1 MTSGLNLWDSQVWS
15 LILTLALL
23 FGMMLLANTLRRLC
37 GFLRRAMIPSSVLGG
52 FLLLGLNY
60 GVQKGFGISLYSTS
74 ELEILTYHGLGL
86 GFAAL
91 SLRRLRKDQDGRSKT
106 GALDAGITVVNGYLL
121 QAVLGLLITIT
132 LYYAIGSF
140 YGSGV
145 LLPMGYGQGPGQAFN
160 WGHNFETGSFAAP
173 FENGFQYGTSFGL
186 AVAAMGFVSASIGGI
201 FYLNRLRR
209 RGLYKGNMGESVQEK
224 LTLDSFIG
232 ENEIPQAE
240 SLDKF
245 TVQLGLVF
253 LAYVL
258 AFFFMK
264 TLNHLLDPEG
274 VGASG
279 LKGTIQGMI
288 WGFQFLFSSVFAI
301 LMRIVMGGLR
311 KKGIMHRDYTNNFM
325 LDRISGFM
333 FDLMVVASIA
343 AIDLSA
349 FRSMDIVL
357 PLSLICL
364 AGAFGT
370 YWYLRMVCGRVF
382 PGYEHE
388 AFLSL
393 YGMLTGTASTG
404 VILLRELDPE
414 FRTQASDNI
423 VYHMPW
429 AILFGAPMLLL
440 VGVAPQSLSKAFM
453 VLGVY
458 TGLFIVFNVLLLRR
472 SIFKKKGT
480 KSDV

>member
-1 MTSGLNLWDSQVWS
+1 MTSGLNLWDSEVWGFV
-15 LILTLALL
+15 LTLALL
-23 FGMMLLANTLRRLC
+23 FGIMLLANTLRRLC
-37 GFLRRAMIPSSVLGG
+37 GFLRRMMIPSSVLGG
-52 FLLLGLNY
+52 FLLLGLNF
-60 GVQKGFGISLYSTS
+60 VLEKGWGISLYSTA

-106 GALDAGITVVNGYLL
+106 GALDAGLTVVNGYLL
-121 QAVLGLLITIT
+121 QAVLGLAITIG

-160 WGHNFETGSFAAP
+160 WGHNFEMGSWAAP
-173 FENGFQYGTSFGL
+173 FEGGFQYGTSFGL

-209 RGLYKGNMGESVQEK
+209 KGIYKGDMGESVKEK
-224 LTLDSFIG
+224 LTLDSFTG
-232 ENEIPQAE
+232 DNEIPQAE

-245 TVQLGLVF
+245 TVQLGLCF
-253 LAYVL
+253 LAYLL
-258 AFFFMK
+258 AYLFMNFV
-264 TLNHLLDPEG
+264 NHLLDPAG
-274 VGASG
+274 VGATG
-279 LKGTIQGMI
+279 IKGTLQGMI

-301 LMRIVMGGLR
+301 VIRVILGKLR
-311 KKGIMHRDYTNNFM
+311 EKGIMHRDYTNNFM

-357 PLSLICL
+357 PLALICV
-364 AGAFGT
+364 AGALGT
-370 YWYLRMVCGRVF
+370 YWYLRIVCGRVF

-440 VGVAPQSLSKAFM
+440 IGTVPQSVSKAILI
-453 VLGVY
+453 LGVY
-458 TGLFIVFNVLLLRR
+458 LALFVVFNAILLRR
-472 SIFKKKGT
+472 SIFRKKEEKNN
-480 KSDV
+480 V

>member
-1 MTSGLNLWDSQVWS
+1 MTSGLNLWDSEVWGFV
-15 LILTLALL
+15 LTLALL
-23 FGMMLLANTLRRLC
+23 FGIMLLANTLRRLC
-37 GFLRRAMIPSSVLGG
+37 GFLRRMMIPSSVLGG
-52 FLLLGLNY
+52 FLLLGLNF
-60 GVQKGFGISLYSTS
+60 VLEKGWGISLYSTA

-106 GALDAGITVVNGYLL
+106 GALDAGLTVVNGYLL
-121 QAVLGLLITIT
+121 QAVLGLAITIG

-160 WGHNFETGSFAAP
+160 WGHNFEMGSWAPP
-173 FENGFQYGTSFGL
+173 FEGGFQYGTSFGL

-209 RGLYKGNMGESVQEK
+209 KGIYKGDMGESVKEK
-224 LTLDSFIG
+224 LTLDSFTG
-232 ENEIPQAE
+232 DNEIPQAE

-245 TVQLGLVF
+245 TVQLGLCF
-253 LAYVL
+253 LAYLL
-258 AFFFMK
+258 AYLFMNFV
-264 TLNHLLDPEG
+264 NHLLDPAG
-274 VGASG
+274 VGATG
-279 LKGTIQGMI
+279 IKGTLQGMI

-301 LMRIVMGGLR
+301 VIRVILGKLR
-311 KKGIMHRDYTNNFM
+311 EKGIMHRDYTNNFM

-357 PLSLICL
+357 PLALICV
-364 AGAFGT
+364 AGALGT
-370 YWYLRMVCGRVF
+370 YWYLRIVCGRVF

-440 VGVAPQSLSKAFM
+440 IGTVPQSVSKAILI
-453 VLGVY
+453 LGVY
-458 TGLFIVFNVLLLRR
+458 LALFVVFNAILLRR
-472 SIFKKKGT
+472 SIFRKKEEKNN
-480 KSDV
+480 V

>member
-1 MTSGLNLWDSQVWS
+1 MTSGLNLWDSQVWQ
-15 LILTLALL
+15 LVLTLALL
-23 FGMMLLANTLRRLC
+23 FGIMLLANTLRRLC
-37 GFLRRAMIPSSVLGG
+37 GFLRRLMIPSSVLGG

-60 GVQKGFGISLYSTS
+60 ILQHFWGISLYSTAQ
-74 ELEILTYHGLGL
+74 LEILTYHGLGL

-91 SLRRLRKDQDGRSKT
+91 SLRKVRKDQDGRSKT
-106 GALDAGITVVNGYLL
+106 GALDAGLTVVNGYLL
-121 QAVLGLLITIT
+121 QATLGLVITI
-132 LYYAIGSF
+132 LLFRLIGSF
-140 YGSGV
+140 YASGV

-160 WGHNFETGSFAAP
+160 WGHNFEAGSYVAP
-173 FENGFQYGTSFGL
+173 FENGFEYGTSFGL
-186 AVAAMGFVSASIGGI
+186 AVAALGFVSASIGGI
-201 FYLNRLRR
+201 IYLNRLRR
-209 RGLYKGNMGESVQEK
+209 KGLYKGDMGDTVHEV
-224 LTLDSFIG
+224 LTLDNFTG

-253 LAYVL
+253 LAYLL
-258 AFFFMK
+258 AYMLMDF
-264 TLNHLLDPEG
+264 LNHLLDPAG

-279 LKGTIQGMI
+279 LKGTLQGMI

-301 LMRIVMGGLR
+301 LIRVVLGKLR
-311 KKGIMHRDYTNNFM
+311 EKKIMHRDYTNNFM
-325 LDRISGFM
+325 LDRISGFL

-349 FRSMDIVL
+349 FRDMEIVL
-357 PLSLICL
+357 PLTLICL
-364 AGAFGT
+364 FGAIAT
-370 YWYLRMVCGRVF
+370 YWYLRFVCGRVF

-429 AILFGAPMLLL
+429 AILFGAPMFLLMGL
-440 VGVAPQSLSKAFM
+440 APQSPAKALLT
-453 VLGVY
+453 LGVCA
-458 TGLFIVFNVLLLRR
+458 GLFVVFNILLLRR
-472 SIFKKKGT
+472 SIFKKKGD
-480 KSDV
+480 K